1 MTDRPPGFWG
11 ELVAATLSC
20 FARAR
25 ARASGCG
32 SSRRILSELGFS
44 LAPATAHRAGGS
56 EAISTVLITSLGY
69 LGLDVLTSIVAEP
82 RRHP

>member
-1 MTDRPPGFWG
+1 
-11 ELVAATLSC
+11 
-20 FARAR
+20 
-25 ARASGCG
+25 
-32 SSRRILSELGFS
+32 LSELGFS